1 MDSIYN
7 VTATCSE
14 LEVDYDK
21 REIRAKYNDCWGE
34 HVLCRDFDV
43 ITHYEFEYV
52 KTEWVESEKEDSD
65 SRDHLIPLSETMR
78 VSGPCEELG
87 DFSPE
92 EERHAILL
100 HHEVGLK
107 LWYFYYQNSEV
118 KTSSLYFSQK
128 DAFEARRKLKPLIM
142 HLGSRSMADNNIF
155 VGRKHLRI
163 GDIVSL
169 GIPSS
174 EFNDAVSAW
183 RERENVVSPNIFLPK
198 FGELILDIGSYE
210 KNEKVGKVELKTTR
224 RMNEEEVLPLFEYM
238 KESMPVGAYYDDGG
252 YGVPAPPHRIS
263 HFWPLPQGEVYMR
276 WHGLDFSFDNE
287 LDNVRIELWEQSQLN
302 EIRDEEYWRSEVD

>member
-21 REIRAKYNDCWGE
+21 REVRAKYKDCWGE
-34 HVLCRDFDV
+34 HILSRGFGV

-52 KTEWVESEKEDSD
+52 KTEWAESEKEDSD
-65 SRDHLIPLSETMR
+65 SRNHLIQLRETMH
-78 VSGPCEELG
+78 VNGHSEELR

-107 LWYFYYQNSEV
+107 LWYYYYQNSEV
-118 KTSSLYFSQK
+118 KKSSLYFSQK
-128 DAFEARRKLKPLIM
+128 DAFEARRKLKPLIKY
-142 HLGSRSMADNNIF
+142 LGSKGLEDKNIF
-155 VGRKHLRI
+155 VGIDHLRL

-169 GIPSS
+169 GIPST
-174 EFNDAVSAW
+174 ECREAVSSW
-183 RERENVVSPNIFLPK
+183 RQRENVASPNIIWPK
-198 FGELILDIGSYE
+198 FGECTLDFCSPEIIGYAGLE
-210 KNEKVGKVELKTTR
+210 TTK
-224 RMNEEEVLPLFEYM
+224 RMSEEEVLPLFEYM
-238 KESMPVGAYYDDGG
+238 KESMPVGARYDDGG
-252 YGVPAPPHRIS
+252 YGVPAPPHEIN
-263 HFWPLPQGEVYMR
+263 HFWSLPQGEVYMR
-276 WHGLDFSFDNE
+276 WHGLRHFSWYNG
-287 LDNVRIELWEQSQLN
+287 LDNVRIELWEQFRLN